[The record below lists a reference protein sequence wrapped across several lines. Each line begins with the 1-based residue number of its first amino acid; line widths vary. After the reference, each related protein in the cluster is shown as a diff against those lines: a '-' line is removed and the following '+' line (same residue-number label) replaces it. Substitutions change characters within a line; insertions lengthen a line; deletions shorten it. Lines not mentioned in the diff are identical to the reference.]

1 MIYLDNAATTFRK
14 PRSVITAVNVAMT
27 ELSANPGRGGHAPSV
42 RAARAVYKARA
53 NISRFFN
60 MDREENVIFTSNC
73 TSALNTV
80 IKGVLKDGDHVVISS
95 LEHNSVLRPVEK
107 LSRIGKI
114 SYTVAEV
121 KGSDDEI
128 LDSFRKAVNSR
139 TRLIVCA
146 HASNVFGTVL
156 PVRRLCALAH
166 VYGIMFCLDAAQS
179 AGALEIDMT
188 DGYDYV
194 CCAGHKG
201 LYGPM
206 GTGLLL
212 VNNGYALDTLK
223 EGGTGSESDDP
234 NMPIYLPDRLES
246 GTLNVPGIV
255 GLSAGVDFVRA
266 KTAAKIYSYELTLI
280 RELYNELSSISGV
293 RLFTDMPIEGCYAP
307 VLSFAVDG
315 ADSET
320 VAAFLNDRYG
330 IAVRAGLHCA
340 PIAHRSMGT
349 ETAGTVRIS
358 PSAFTT
364 RSEILTA
371 AAAVKRFA
379 QSVNR

>member
-14 PRSVITAVNVAMT
+14 PRSVMNAVNTAML

-42 RAARAVYKARA
+42 RAARAVYKARK
-53 NISRFFN
+53 NIARFFN
-60 MDREENVIFTSNC
+60 MEKEENVIFTENC
-73 TSALNTV
+73 TAALNIV
-80 IKGVLKDGDHVVISS
+80 IKGALKKGDHVVISS
-95 LEHNSVLRPVEK
+95 MEHNSVLRPVEK
-107 LSRIGKI
+107 LSRSGFI
-114 SYTVAEV
+114 SYSAAEV
-121 KGSDDEI
+121 KDNDDETV
-128 LDSFRKAVNSR
+128 DSFRKALNSR
-139 TRLIVCA
+139 TKLIVCT

-156 PVRRLCALAH
+156 PVGRLCALAH
-166 VYGIMFCLDAAQS
+166 LYGIMFCLDAAQS

-212 VNNGYALDTLK
+212 INNGYALDTLK

-234 NMPIYLPDRLES
+234 SMPDYLPDRLES
-246 GTLNVPGIV
+246 GTLNVPGIA

-266 KTAAKIYSYELTLI
+266 KTAAKIYSHELALI

-293 RLFTDMPIEGCYAP
+293 RLFTDMPIEGRYAP

-330 IAVRAGLHCA
+330 IAARAGLHCA
-340 PIAHRSMGT
+340 PLAHRTMGT
-349 ETAGTVRIS
+349 EASGTVRIS
-358 PSAFTT
+358 PSVFTT
-364 RSEILTA
+364 RAEIQTA